1 MSLIKKT
8 DVKNHLSAR
17 HRTEIHLQPAIQADS
32 TGFPYEEPAGLGPG
46 ENDSPE
52 NPLSSSLSRGLEA
65 AEIVPP
71 KSVRD

>member
-32 TGFPYEEPAGLGPG
+32 TGFPYEEAAVPPAESNSNESPPSSYPSG
-46 ENDSPE
+46 EWTAP
-52 NPLSSSLSRGLEA
+52 A
-65 AEIVPP
+65 IATP

>member
-17 HRTEIHLQPAIQADS
+17 HRTEIHLQPAIEADS
-32 TGFPYEEPAGLGPG
+32 TGFPYEEAAGPDPAENNSNESPPRSFPSG
-46 ENDSPE
+46 EQK
-52 NPLSSSLSRGLEA
+52 A
-65 AEIVPP
+65 AAMATP